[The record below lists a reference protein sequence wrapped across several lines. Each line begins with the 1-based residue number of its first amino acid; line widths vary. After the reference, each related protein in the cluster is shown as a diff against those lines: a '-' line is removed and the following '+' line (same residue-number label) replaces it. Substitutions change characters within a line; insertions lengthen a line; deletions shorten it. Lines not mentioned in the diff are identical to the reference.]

1 MWAAWIIGHC
11 LSRSRFDFAVGTHAS
26 GVLQSQPKARQRRAY
41 LMTQPVLQ
49 TEQLTKRYRRRTVV
63 DRLSLTVERGDIFGF
78 LGQNGAGKSTTIRM
92 ALGLVRPT
100 SGRVSVLGHDMS
112 RQPLKALRRTGAIIE
127 APAFYENFSGRQN
140 LRMLAAM
147 SGGAERQQ
155 IDRALEIVG
164 LRERAQDP
172 VRVYSHGMR
181 QRLGIAQA
189 LLPNPEFIIL
199 DEPTDG
205 LDPQGLCEVRELVR
219 RLRDELGLTVM
230 LSSHLLHEVEQICNR
245 VAIIEEG
252 RLLYQGPVAD
262 LFAKGSWIKLRVDR
276 VAEAYELLAKNP
288 RLFLNRNGDQSL
300 QVKMAEDEI
309 PLVNALLVQHGFSVM
324 ELSPQRES
332 LEQVFLRLTQEAR
345 AQNIPGILRLRCSLF
360 GLCPSMRK
368 SFAFPSSKSKKP
380 GGYAAII

>member
-1 MWAAWIIGHC
+1 
-11 LSRSRFDFAVGTHAS
+11 
-26 GVLQSQPKARQRRAY
+26 
-41 LMTQPVLQ
+41 MTQAVLQ
-49 TEQLTKRYRRRTVV
+49 TEQLTKKYRRRVVV

-100 SGRVSVLGHDMS
+100 SGRVKVLDHDMS
-112 RQPLKALRRTGAIIE
+112 RQPLQVLKSIGAIIE
-127 APAFYENFSGRQN
+127 APAFYQNFSGRQN

-147 SGGAERQQ
+147 SGGAERQR
-155 IDRALEIVG
+155 IEMVLKIVG
-164 LRERAQDP
+164 LRERARDP

-205 LDPQGLCEVRELVR
+205 LDPQGLCEVRTLVR

-245 VAIIEEG
+245 VAIIDEG
-252 RLLYQGPVAD
+252 RLLYQGAVED
-262 LFAKGSWIKLRVDR
+262 LIAKDNLIRLRVDR
-276 VAEAYELLAKNP
+276 ITEAYDLLSRNP
-288 RLFLNRNGDQSL
+288 RLSLHRNGDDQSL
-300 QVKMAEDEI
+300 YVRMDGEEI
-309 PLVNALLVQHGFSVM
+309 PGMNALLVQHGFRVM
-324 ELSPQRES
+324 ELSRRRES

-345 AQNIPGILRLRCSLF
+345 AQ
-360 GLCPSMRK
+360 
-368 SFAFPSSKSKKP
+368 SKKEP
-380 GGYAAII
+380 TVVS